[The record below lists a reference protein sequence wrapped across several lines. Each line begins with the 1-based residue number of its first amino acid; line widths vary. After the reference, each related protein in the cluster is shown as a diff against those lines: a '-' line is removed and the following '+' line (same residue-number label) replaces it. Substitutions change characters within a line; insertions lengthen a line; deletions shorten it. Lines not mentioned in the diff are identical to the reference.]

1 MKRSIVY
8 RCSMH
13 VFVDSSFYIS
23 LLRKDDRNHTRAK
36 EALEDAAKQSAVF
49 YTSQY
54 VIDETATVL
63 SMRVSKA
70 SAVALLNAT
79 EEEDF
84 PVILGVDEAIRQQ
97 GSAIFRETKDK
108 DISMVDCYC
117 AALMKQHAI
126 IKCFTFDKQF
136 KQLGF
141 KIIE

>member
-1 MKRSIVY
+1 MN
-8 RCSMH
+8 

-23 LLRKDDRNHTRAK
+23 LLRQEDRNHARAK
-36 EALEDAAKQSAVF
+36 DALGDAATQSAVF

-70 SAVALLNAT
+70 SAVAFLNAT

-84 PVILGVDEAIRQQ
+84 PIILAVDEEVRRQ
-97 GSAIFRETKDK
+97 GYAIFRVAKDK

-117 AALMKQHAI
+117 AALMKRHAI
-126 IKCFTFDKQF
+126 FKCLTFDKQF
-136 KQLGF
+136 IQLGF
-141 KIIE
+141 RIIE